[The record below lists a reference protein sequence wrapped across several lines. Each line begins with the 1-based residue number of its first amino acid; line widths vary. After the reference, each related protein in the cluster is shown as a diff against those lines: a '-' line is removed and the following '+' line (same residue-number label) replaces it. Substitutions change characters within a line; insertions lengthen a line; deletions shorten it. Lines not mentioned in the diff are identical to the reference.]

1 MTARASRWRLAASVL
16 AAVIAAG
23 CSSASAPRS
32 EAVPQ
37 GDGSPLELGGRFS
50 LWREVHAGQFEYWQ
64 DQQAGR
70 VIEMP
75 AAAHTSV
82 TEPELDAH
90 LSPTG
95 DIEHKTWICPIAPT
109 HNERLEFLDATGRV
123 VHQVPV
129 SSRESVLYYGDPNV
143 FPDGTFGTASYKY
156 LYSWC
161 AVAAGR
167 EAYDSYR
174 IVRDWTYDDGQRY
187 TEVLLK
193 RDASAHAPAVTISSP
208 VPGQRF
214 AREVSLAWSVSDAD
228 GDHLVSHVF
237 YSADA
242 GETYSWVL
250 TERDT
255 PTAAEPRGSRASLMA
270 QVSQEFAGSRAGF
283 ESSERARFLVV
294 VSDGMRWTAAESPD
308 FTVAAHESP

>member
-1 MTARASRWRLAASVL
+1 MTVSVTINEHNTGPAGGAPMTARTPRRVLAASVL

-23 CSSASAPRS
+23 CSGASAPRS

-50 LWREVHAGQFEYWQ
+50 HWREVHAGQFEYWQ
-64 DQQAGR
+64 YWREGR
-70 VIEMP
+70 VIEML
-75 AAAHTSV
+75 AAYTPV
-82 TEPELDAH
+82 REPELDAH
-90 LSPTG
+90 LTPTG

-109 HNERLEFLDATGRV
+109 HNERLEFLDATGRI

-129 SSRESVLYYGDPNV
+129 SRKEAELTHGDPRV
-143 FPDGTFGTASYKY
+143 YPDGTIGTSSSLI

-187 TEVLLK
+187 TEVLLE

-214 AREVSLAWSVSDAD
+214 ARAPQA
-228 GDHLVSHVF
+228 
-237 YSADA
+237 
-242 GETYSWVL
+242 
-250 TERDT
+250 
-255 PTAAEPRGSRASLMA
+255 PM
-270 QVSQEFAGSRAGF
+270 
-283 ESSERARFLVV
+283 
-294 VSDGMRWTAAESPD
+294 
-308 FTVAAHESP
+308 